1 MTVSFNTADKPRE
14 IVYNNSVIKKLAR
27 KIHHVS
33 GYVNEIPDFTRPFD
47 LNQIMTIIKA
57 HCLFAHYPTL
67 SIQGH
72 RLSLLSDPVRR
83 SQVGRPLRVWSNCCF
98 SSFISITALVVDQ
111 TRRCLVFDVLNLP
124 RIQKMKWFMKWHNQL
139 YLKVDFTWMQ
149 RTRTICYLANLVLL
163 INRFFSFDIN
173 LVSGLY
179 IVYLNEQMHVRFH
192 GNLFNVYAHSWTR
205 TRVRGRSTV
214 LSRCILI
221 KFDSR

>member
-1 MTVSFNTADKPRE
+1 MLQLVRATVAKFGKFKFLFLINRTRITVPRIPIIKQISTNCHLPARHFMTVSFYTADKPRE

-98 SSFISITALVVDQ
+98 SSFISITASVVDQ
-111 TRRCLVFDVLNLP
+111 TRRRLVFDVWNLP
-124 RIQKMKWFMKWHNQL
+124 RIQKMK
-139 YLKVDFTWMQ
+139 
-149 RTRTICYLANLVLL
+149 
-163 INRFFSFDIN
+163 
-173 LVSGLY
+173 
-179 IVYLNEQMHVRFH
+179 
-192 GNLFNVYAHSWTR
+192 
-205 TRVRGRSTV
+205 
-214 LSRCILI
+214 
-221 KFDSR
+221 